1 MPEPG
6 EPTLPAKD
14 VVRHL
19 THELRQPLSALE
31 SIAYYL
37 QMTLGGSQ
45 TDVGAQV
52 ERLQQMVDSANWV
65 LSDVL
70 HLLQMAP
77 PHPVPVDL
85 AELHEEVLSE
95 AWVSEGLAVQQ
106 SFAEE
111 LPAVWVDLE
120 QCRHLLRSVFQ
131 FMRRSIDE
139 PQNIRLS
146 GDCRDRNVRIEF
158 RASAPHVCP
167 ESLFEALG
175 GNQLLTCRHI
185 AENNAGRFSAEKDKD
200 GWLCL
205 RLDLPM
211 AAAV

>member
-1 MPEPG
+1 MSEPG
-6 EPTLPAKD
+6 ETTLPAKD
-14 VVRHL
+14 VIRHL

-31 SIAYYL
+31 SIAFYL
-37 QMTLGGSQ
+37 QMTVGGGKTDLGLHI
-45 TDVGAQV
+45 

-77 PHPVPVDL
+77 PHPVPVDF
-85 AELHEEVLSE
+85 AELNEEVLSE
-95 AWVSEGLAVQQ
+95 SWVSEGLSIEQ
-106 SFAEE
+106 SFADE

-120 QCRHLLRSVFQ
+120 QCPHLLRSVFQ

-139 PQNIRLS
+139 PQNVSLT
-146 GDCRDRNVRIEF
+146 GHCKDQNVQIEF
-158 RASAPHVCP
+158 RANAPHICP
-167 ESLFEALG
+167 ESLFHALE
-175 GNQLLTCRHI
+175 GNQLLTCRNI
-185 AENNAGRFSAEKDKD
+185 AENNAGHFSAEKDEG